1 VAQCQE
7 IPARSHCGG
16 APHSGWGE
24 PCPYGHDDLLRV
36 VAANDQLRDLWAA
49 DDGVRGS
56 VPRHNLHLRLLGVHV
71 DALFGVA
78 DEQA

>member
-1 VAQCQE
+1 
-7 IPARSHCGG
+7 
-16 APHSGWGE
+16 
-24 PCPYGHDDLLRV
+24 LR
-36 VAANDQLRDLWAA
+36 NLWAA

-56 VPRHNLHLRLLGVHV
+56 VPRHNLHLRLLGVQV